1 MTARKKLGASALVA
15 AVALICLLPAVS
27 QSGGKADLRNLNDA
41 LRQTTQKLG
50 SSVDQ
55 SLDRTAQALR
65 KTDQALRRT
74 TDALKGSGTRAKIRA
89 TATDPARQPPLHGAN
104 PHGQGGVAVV
114 DIDPSPERP
123 LSGNTDGSGPPPE
136 EIVVGR
142 ARGEKNAAGQFHGH
156 ITIAALLGNELL
168 GVDTAPG
175 ETKAGPLDAIQKG
188 ILDPLCNGTSQQIC
202 LSLVTANSAT
212 TASGSTNDF
221 AVARAKLG
229 NLNINAAESRGTI
242 SEDKDCQTSN
252 GSAKTANVVTSTG
265 AIAEVANSESTSTS
279 CRGKAPQTLN
289 KSTVI
294 ALGGQGLPLPAT
306 GCANGTPDT
315 VAGLPPLLPIVC
327 NADEIVGAA
336 AVREALDVFVL
347 SAGNTSLLKETTAA
361 SESVSV
367 APAGPEVPGGPQCS
381 DKVDNDK
388 DGVIDKD
395 DPGCHSDN
403 NPKNDKS
410 YVVDDNDET
419 DKAKT
424 GGSGQPSGGGKDNGG
439 EGNGN
444 EGGPTGG
451 SGAPE
456 CSDKTDNDGDGAI
469 DSADPGCHSD
479 GNPNNSASYNPSDD
493 SEADSARSANAG
505 SLPFTGTDIT
515 GLALAGLLLL
525 AGGLLMRRR
534 EGSHARL

>member
-27 QSGGKADLRNLNDA
+27 QSGGKVDLRNLNDA

-50 SSVDQ
+50 STVDQ
-55 SLDRTAQALR
+55 SLDRTAAALR

-74 TDALKGSGTRAKIRA
+74 TDALKASDKRAKLRA
-89 TATDPARQPPLHGAN
+89 TATDPQKQPPLHGAN

-123 LSGNTDGSGPPPE
+123 LSGDPAGSGPPPE
-136 EIVVGR
+136 DIVVGR

-156 ITIAALLGNELL
+156 ITIAALLGSELL
-168 GVDTAPG
+168 GVDTAQG
-175 ETKAGPLDAIQKG
+175 ETKVGPLDSIQKG
-188 ILDPLCNGTSQQIC
+188 ILDPICNGTSQQIC
-202 LSLVTANSAT
+202 LSLVTANSTT
-212 TASGSTNDF
+212 TATGSTNDF

-229 NLNINAAESRGTI
+229 NLNVNAAESKGVIT
-242 SEDKDCQTSN
+242 EDKSCQTST
-252 GSAKTANVVTSTG
+252 GGAKTANITTSTG
-265 AIAEVANSESTSTS
+265 AVAQVANSDSSSKS
-279 CRGKAPQTLN
+279 CFGKAPQTLN

-294 ALGGQGLPLPAT
+294 ALGGQGIPLPAA
-306 GCANGTPDT
+306 GCADGTPDT
-315 VAGLPPLLPIVC
+315 VTGIPPLLPIVC

-367 APAGPEVPGGPQCS
+367 APAGPEKPGPQCK
-381 DKVDNDK
+381 DGVDNDS
-388 DGVIDKD
+388 DGVIDDK
-395 DPGCHSDN
+395 DPGCHADDDLKKPY
-403 NPKNDKS
+403 NP
-410 YVVDDNDET
+410 DDDDERN
-419 DKAKT
+419 KAKPPT
-424 GGSGQPSGGGKDNGG
+424 GGSSQPSDDGDKGGGG
-439 EGNGN
+439 EGND
-444 EGGPTGG
+444 GGPTTG

-456 CSDKTDNDGDGAI
+456 CSDKTDNDGDGVI

-479 GNPNNSASYNPSDD
+479 GNANNSDSYDPSDD
-493 SEADSARSANAG
+493 SEADGARSANAG

-525 AGGLLMRRR
+525 GGGLLMRRR
-534 EGSHARL
+534 EGSHAGL